1 MLEYKVTSN
10 DWRLQPDPEKS
21 QADVDKMASEGW
33 RLAAA
38 TTVHG
43 SLGGRVLLYWER
55 EKR

>member
-1 MLEYKVTSN
+1 MFEYKVTSN

-55 EKR
+55 EKP